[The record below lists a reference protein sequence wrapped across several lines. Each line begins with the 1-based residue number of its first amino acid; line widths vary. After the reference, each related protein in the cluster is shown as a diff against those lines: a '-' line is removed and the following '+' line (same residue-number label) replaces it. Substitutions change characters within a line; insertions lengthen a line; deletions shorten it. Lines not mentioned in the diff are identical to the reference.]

1 MYVSH
6 LGLLDFRSYPRA
18 DVRLDEGVTVF
29 VGANG
34 QGKTNLVES
43 IGYLAGLHSH
53 RVSADLPLVRHGSD
67 AAFVRA
73 KVVRGER
80 TAIEEVQ
87 IAASGSNKARLNGN
101 PVKPR
106 DLLGVLTAVT
116 FAPEDLGLVKGDP
129 GERRRFLDDLL
140 TARRPRFAAVRS
152 EYDKVLKQR
161 NALLKTA
168 KLGGG
173 ARNKE
178 ATLEVWDHHL
188 ARAGAALLAG
198 RIGLTDELTG
208 PVARAYSTVSGSGG
222 ADDPRP
228 AGLRYRRSTG
238 TAGDGVSDG
247 SAPTVSPSEDAL
259 FDELMSAFAANR
271 RQETERG
278 ITLFGPH
285 RDDLELLL
293 GPAPAKGYASHGE
306 SWSFALALRLASFE
320 LLTHDA
326 GDRMHWPVLILDD
339 VFAEL
344 DSGRRRRLA
353 GMVAEAEQV
362 LVTAAVP
369 GDVPEELTRH
379 AAGRVIPVRLGEV
392 GEAGEGAGGTT
403 DGDPV

>member
-18 DVRLDEGVTVF
+18 DVRLEPGITVF

-43 IGYLAGLHSH
+43 IGYLAGLRSH
-53 RVSADLPLVRHGSD
+53 RVSSDLPLVLQGQA

-73 KVVRGER
+73 KIVRGER
-80 TAIEEVQ
+80 TAIAEVQ

-106 DLLGVLTAVT
+106 DLLGVLTAVV

-129 GERRRFLDDLL
+129 TERRRFLDDLL
-140 TARRPRFAAVRS
+140 TARRPRFAGVRT
-152 EYDKVLKQR
+152 EYDRVLKQR

-168 KLGGG
+168 KFGGG

-188 ARAGAALLAG
+188 AKAGAALLAG
-198 RIGLTDELTG
+198 RIALTAELVE
-208 PVARAYSTVSGSGG
+208 PVAHAYATVSGHDPGTP
-222 ADDPRP
+222 DPRP
-228 AGLRYRRSTG
+228 ATVKYRRS
-238 TAGDGVSDG
+238 
-247 SAPTVSPSEDAL
+247 SASGAAESVAPVTE
-259 FDELMSAFAANR
+259 DELFTELITAFSENR
-271 RQETERG
+271 RQETDRG

-285 RDDLELLL
+285 RDDLELML
-293 GPAPAKGYASHGE
+293 GQAPAKGYASHGE

-320 LLTHDA
+320 LFKQDA
-326 GDRMHWPVLILDD
+326 GDRHHWPVLILDD

-344 DSGRRRRLA
+344 DVGRRHRLA
-353 GMVAEAEQV
+353 GMVADAEQV
-362 LVTAAVP
+362 LVTAAVG
-369 GDVPEELTRH
+369 GDVPEELT
-379 AAGRVIPVRLGEV
+379 AGTATHLVSVRLGSV
-392 GEAGEGAGGTT
+392 GEPE
-403 DGDPV
+403 

>member
-18 DVRLDEGVTVF
+18 DVRLEPGITVF

-43 IGYLAGLHSH
+43 IGYLSGLRSH
-53 RVSADLPLVRHGSD
+53 RVSADLPLVRQGQD

-73 KVVRGER
+73 KIVRGER
-80 TAIEEVQ
+80 TAIEEIQ

-106 DLLGVLTAVT
+106 DLLGVLTTVV

-129 GERRRFLDDLL
+129 TERRRFLDDLL
-140 TARRPRFAAVRS
+140 TARRPRFAGVRT
-152 EYDKVLKQR
+152 EYDRVLKQR
-161 NALLKTA
+161 NALLKSA
-168 KLGGG
+168 KFGGG
-173 ARNKE
+173 AKNKE

-198 RIGLTDELTG
+198 RISLTAELAA
-208 PVARAYSTVSGSGG
+208 PVADSYGAVSGQEPGT
-222 ADDPRP
+222 ADPRP
-228 AGLRYRRSTG
+228 AVLTYRKSTDRG
-238 TAGDGVSDG
+238 AAVD
-247 SAPTVSPSEDAL
+247 APNPRTEEEL
-259 FDELMSAFAANR
+259 FGELMSAFAENR
-271 RQETERG
+271 RQETDRG

-285 RDDLELLL
+285 RDDLELML

-320 LLTHDA
+320 LLKEDA
-326 GDRMHWPVLILDD
+326 GDKRHWPVLILDD

-344 DSGRRRRLA
+344 DVGRRRRLA
-353 GMVAEAEQV
+353 GIVASAEQV
-362 LVTAAVP
+362 LVTAAVV
-369 GDVPEELTRH
+369 GDVPEELT
-379 AAGRVIPVRLGEV
+379 AGDVAHVVPVRLGAV
-392 GEAGEGAGGTT
+392 GETE
-403 DGDPV
+403 

>member
-6 LGLLDFRSYPRA
+6 LGLQDFRSYPRA
-18 DVRLDEGVTVF
+18 DVRLDPGVTVF

-43 IGYLAGLHSH
+43 IGYLAGLRSH
-53 RVSADLPLVRHGSD
+53 RVSADLPLVRQGCD

-106 DLLGVLTAVT
+106 DLLGVLTAVV

-129 GERRRFLDDLL
+129 SERRRFLDDLM
-140 TARRPRFAAVRS
+140 TARRPRFSAVRS

-173 ARNKE
+173 AAKKE
-178 ATLEVWDHHL
+178 STLEVWDHHL
-188 ARAGAALLAG
+188 AKAGAALLAG
-198 RIGLTDELTG
+198 RLELTAALAQ
-208 PVARAYSTVSGSGG
+208 PVARAYSTVSGNEA

-228 AGLRYRRSTG
+228 AGLRYRRSSDR
-238 TAGDGVSDG
+238 AGGG
-247 SAPTVSPSEDAL
+247 RPTTQEEL
-259 FDELMSAFAANR
+259 FDELMSAFTAGR
-271 RQETERG
+271 RQEVERG
-278 ITLFGPH
+278 MTLFGPH

-320 LLTHDA
+320 LLGHDA
-326 GDRMHWPVLILDD
+326 GERTDWPVLILDD

-344 DSGRRRRLA
+344 DTGRRSRLA
-353 GMVAEAEQV
+353 AMVAEAEQV

-369 GDVPEELTRH
+369 SDVPEELTSG

-392 GEAGEGAGGTT
+392 GATAGR
-403 DGDPV
+403 DG